1 MTQRCSNQP
10 TYLESNRDVQKDVLG
25 SKEQLKA
32 SRNQPQV
39 EHRPKRIKMAIAQHP
54 QKMVVSKL
62 DHRYQK
68 LPESSHIEGTDFV
81 RSELYLERLM
91 SKNAFVRKHK
101 CDGWKEIACM
111 KYM

>member
-39 EHRPKRIKMAIAQHP
+39 EHRPKRIKMAIAHHP
-54 QKMVVSKL
+54 
-62 DHRYQK
+62 
-68 LPESSHIEGTDFV
+68 
-81 RSELYLERLM
+81 
-91 SKNAFVRKHK
+91 
-101 CDGWKEIACM
+101 
-111 KYM
+111 